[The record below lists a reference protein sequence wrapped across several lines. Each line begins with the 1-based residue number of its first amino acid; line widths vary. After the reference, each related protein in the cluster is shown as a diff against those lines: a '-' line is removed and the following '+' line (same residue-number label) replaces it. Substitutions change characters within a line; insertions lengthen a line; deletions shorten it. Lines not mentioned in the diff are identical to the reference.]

1 MEGVCW
7 VDELTSADQVI
18 PCYLLKNYSPGGV
31 ETAVRFGIKPGFAGM
46 GFGTGEW
53 LHLGYAVSFLAIL
66 FFWSDSAWMKNVI
79 KM

>member
-31 ETAVRFGIKPGFAGM
+31 ETAVRFGIKPGFASM
-46 GFGTGEW
+46 GFGTGE
-53 LHLGYAVSFLAIL
+53 
-66 FFWSDSAWMKNVI
+66 
-79 KM
+79 